1 MQSSAKRIS
10 IHNCGTFFSKNSLH
24 HQFETLDL
32 THILLSSAILDLKA
46 PQNYC
51 QLSSLLTCNF
61 LSFPFFLQF

>member
-46 PQNYC
+46 PQNRC
-51 QLSSLLTCNF
+51 QLSSLLMCNF